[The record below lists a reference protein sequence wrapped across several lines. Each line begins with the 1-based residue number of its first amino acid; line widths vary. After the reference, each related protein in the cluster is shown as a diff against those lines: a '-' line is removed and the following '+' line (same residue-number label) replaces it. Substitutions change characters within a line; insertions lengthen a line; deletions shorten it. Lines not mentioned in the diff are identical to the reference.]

1 MGPLG
6 VQEMVAI
13 FVIALVLFG
22 PKKLPEL
29 GRTLGKALSEFR
41 RAKNELKATFETH
54 LNELEREARVQT
66 PVTSTATTNYSPA
79 PYSYPYE
86 DGQYDSSYQSSA
98 GSYDAYQAH
107 ETDTSQPSTA
117 SATAVPDA
125 EAHRDHPSSQ
135 NAAVS
140 GTVARTNGVQPLETA
155 AKALKRN
162 IPLNY

>member
-1 MGPLG
+1 MGPIG
-6 VQEMVAI
+6 VQEMIAI

-29 GRTLGKALSEFR
+29 GRMLGKALSEFR

-66 PVTSTATTNYSPA
+66 PTAAPAAPDYSPT

-86 DGQYDSSYQSSA
+86 DGQYDSSYQPYAASH
-98 GSYDAYQAH
+98 DTYQTH

-125 EAHRDHPSSQ
+125 EAHRDLPSLQ
-135 NAAVS
+135 NAPVS
-140 GTVARTNGVQPLETA
+140 GTVPRTNGVQSLETA
-155 AKALKRN
+155 AEAAKEEH
-162 IPLNY
+162 PV